1 MGLAKYILYCALER
15 NLQAIVW
22 SNEQLFY
29 LCAMTKPSN
38 KQPMSLFG
46 KKSLALYLVFALVC
60 TGLNAQIRTVPNQ
73 NPQQPPP
80 PRPEEPQRER
90 QQTQQQAGFTDFKSH
105 LWYGGGVSL
114 GFGAAG
120 GASSFGLGLSPMVGY
135 KIIEQIS
142 VGPRL
147 NFYFSSYKEQGY
159 ETLNLFNTELGAF
172 IRGRI
177 FRGLFIQGEVSNEWG
192 QEPYYAAPP
201 KYEKIKYTRFN
212 QYLGGGYNFGNGM
225 GGFGSEIGI
234 FYNFAVGSDINSY
247 ENPWDYRF
255 VFTWRF

>member
-1 MGLAKYILYCALER
+1 M
-15 NLQAIVW
+15 
-22 SNEQLFY
+22 LF
-29 LCAMTKPSN
+29 
-38 KQPMSLFG
+38 FG
-46 KKSLALYLVFALVC
+46 KKYLSLYVSLFVVY

-80 PRPEEPQRER
+80 QQREVEEEAPR
-90 QQTQQQAGFTDFKSH
+90 QQQSSAGFTDFKSH

-114 GFGAAG
+114 GFGASNG
-120 GASSFGLGLSPMVGY
+120 GSSFGFGLSPMVGY

-147 NFYFSSYKEQGY
+147 NVYFSSYKEQGY

-172 IRGRI
+172 LRGRV
-177 FRGLFIQGEVSNEWG
+177 FRGLFIQGEISNEWG

-201 KYEKIKYTRFN
+201 KYEKVGYQRFN

>member
-1 MGLAKYILYCALER
+1 MSFFE
-15 NLQAIVW
+15 
-22 SNEQLFY
+22 
-29 LCAMTKPSN
+29 N
-38 KQPMSLFG
+38 KHLP
-46 KKSLALYLVFALVC
+46 LYLFVALFC
-60 TGLNAQIRTVPNQ
+60 TSLNAQIRTVPNQ

-80 PRPEEPQRER
+80 QQQQEQQPER
-90 QQTQQQAGFTDFKSH
+90 QKQQNPGFTDFKSH

-114 GFGAAG
+114 GFAG
-120 GASSFGLGLSPMVGY
+120 VSGASSFGFGLSPMVGY

-142 VGPRL
+142 VGPRV
-147 NFYFSSYKEQGY
+147 NFFFTSYKQQGY
-159 ETLNLFNTELGAF
+159 QTLNLFNTEVGAF
-172 IRGRI
+172 LRGRI
-177 FRGLFIQGEVSNEWG
+177 FRGLFIQGEIGNEWV
-192 QEPYYAAPP
+192 QEPADYLSGPNTIA
-201 KYEKIKYTRFN
+201 KYKYTRFN